1 MERKLLLL
9 MLPGILFTGT
19 ILAQGNVKFA
29 EYNPDNGLA
38 LNTVAAG
45 NADQIKAGL
54 KQFGPVILYDSSGNK
69 IDTTLASIPAGL
81 SAREVI
87 DTYIAAIG
95 GRDSLA
101 AVHERITVMKGT
113 VQGFPV
119 TTTIYQ
125 KEPDL
130 FKQELEAGDITQEI
144 TFNGRDGKMQ
154 AGGQEMK
161 IEGSELEKLKYEAS
175 IHLLLNLD
183 SLGVNLKLSGM
194 TKVNGKNAYKIEML
208 FPSGTKWIQ
217 YYDTGTGLKVKE
229 TKNITTPQGAFT
241 QEVLYSDYNTVDG
254 VKYPFNIKQS
264 IGPQKIEFQVD
275 SIKTNTGIPD
285 SEFNL

>member
-1 MERKLLLL
+1 M
-9 MLPGILFTGT
+9 
-19 ILAQGNVKFA
+19 
-29 EYNPDNGLA
+29 
-38 LNTVAAG
+38 G

-54 KQFGPVILYDSSGNK
+54 KQFGPVIFYDSYGNK
-69 IDTTLASIPAGL
+69 VDTSLASIPAGL
-81 SAREVI
+81 SAKDVI
-87 DTYIAAIG
+87 NNYIKAIG

-101 AVHERITVMKGT
+101 AVHDRTTVMKGT

-130 FKQELEAGDITQEI
+130 FKQEVDAGGMTQDI
-144 TFNGRDGKMQ
+144 TFNGKDGKMQ

-175 IHLLLNLD
+175 IHLLLDLD

-217 YYDTGTGLKVKE
+217 YYDPETGLKVKE
-229 TKNITTPQGAFT
+229 MKNIVTPKGTFT
-241 QEVLYSDYNTVDG
+241 QEVLYSDYKTVDG
-254 VKYPFNIKQS
+254 VKYPFTIKQS
-264 IGPQKIEFQVD
+264 IGPQTMQFQVD
-275 SIKTNTGIPD
+275 SIKINTGIPD